1 MIAVDSIYLQGL
13 EFYAYHGV
21 MAEEKSLG
29 QRFVIDLVLELELRP
44 AGISDDLTKSVSYA
58 EVYSDIREIVTGSK
72 FNLLEALAEKIA
84 TTVLFKYPV
93 HQVTVKIRKP
103 QAPIPGVFEY
113 MAVEITRQKQV

>member
-1 MIAVDSIYLQGL
+1 MDRIYLQGL

-21 MAEEKSLG
+21 LAEEKSLG
-29 QRFVIDLVLELELRP
+29 QRFVIDLVLELDLRP

-58 EVYSDIREIVTGSK
+58 EVYTDIREIVTGSK
-72 FNLLEALAEKIA
+72 YNLLEALVEKIPA
-84 TTVLFKYPV
+84 EILLKYPV

-103 QAPIPGVFEY
+103 QAPIAGVFEY